1 MKHFASGL
9 LLSLLISLPAFGAA
23 GDDAEMAKARAQVVY
38 VFKRLTG
45 VPPAAADVEAMAAQI
60 KSAPDKEKAL
70 RDIVAEAAVKN
81 DGFYSNTVLNFAQIE
96 ATEERELTDAAALS
110 LNDLIATVVG
120 FVRDGKDYRTI
131 LSGDTM
137 YIPTGSVYSPD
148 NNTAYQTLLTS
159 VKNGVTK
166 LGDAGTLTET
176 PQLPATGL
184 SVASGIL
191 TLRGFGSVYYDDG
204 TNRSPLRFTLM
215 NYICRDMEE
224 LSDVTRPDVFVR
236 RDVDRAP
243 GGDAGKYRTECV
255 GCHAGMD
262 PYAKAFSYIDFVK
275 GQAADTGRITL
286 GTAPVGKVNRNND
299 TFPAGAIVTD
309 DNWMNLWY
317 EGTNASLGWD
327 PSRKSGQGIKS
338 WGESVANTKMF
349 PECMA
354 KRVYKTVCLKSGT
367 SATDKASIAT
377 LAEHFMNGGYNMQ
390 DLFKDTA
397 AHCATKIDLQ

>member
-9 LLSLLISLPAFGAA
+9 LLSLLISLPAFSAA
-23 GDDAEMAKARAQVVY
+23 GDDPEMAKARAQVVY
-38 VFKRLTG
+38 VYKRLTG
-45 VPPAAADVEAMAAQI
+45 LPPSGPDLEAMAAQI

-70 RDIVAEAAVKN
+70 REIVAEAAVKN

-96 ATEERELTDAAALS
+96 ATEERELTDAAAVS
-110 LNDLIATVVG
+110 MNDLIATIVG
-120 FVRDGKDYRTI
+120 YVRDGKDYRTI
-131 LSGDTM
+131 LSGDSM
-137 YIPTGSVYSPD
+137 YIPAGSVYSPD
-148 NNTAYQTLLTS
+148 NNTAYLTLLTS

-166 LGDAGTLTET
+166 LGDPATLTET

-184 SVASGIL
+184 STAAGIL

-204 TNRSPLRFTLM
+204 TNRAPFRFTLM

-262 PYAKAFSYIDFVK
+262 PYSKSFAYIDFVK
-275 GQAADTGRITL
+275 GQAADTGRIVL
-286 GTAPVGKVNRNND
+286 GTAPVLKVNRNND
-299 TFPAGAIVTD
+299 TFPAGAVVAD
-309 DNWMNLWY
+309 DAWLNLWY
-317 EGTNASLGWD
+317 EGTNAALGWD
-327 PSRKSGQGIKS
+327 PSRKSGNGLKS

-367 SATDKASIAT
+367 SATDKASIHA
-377 LAEHFMNGGYNMQ
+377 LAEQFTTDGYNMQ
-390 DLFKDTA
+390 ELFKDTA